1 MSATLKA
8 LNPSALWTVPEA
20 FRTVYSHATEIS
32 SASKMLFISGQFGV
46 RPDGSLPEA
55 FANQAEQAFDN
66 IKALLA
72 ASGMTFANVAKLNF
86 FLTRSTDVVEL
97 VRVRERKLA
106 GGVPP
111 AVTVITVSAL
121 ARPDYLVEIEAIA
134 LV

>member
-20 FRTVYSHATEIS
+20 FRTVYSHATEVS

-55 FANQAEQAFDN
+55 FANQAEQAIDN

-86 FLTRSTDVVEL
+86 FLTRSTDAVEL

-111 AVTVITVSAL
+111 AVTVVTVSAL
-121 ARPDYLVEIEAIA
+121 ARPDYLVEIEATA
-134 LV
+134 LA